1 MAKIVSLPLAIL
13 MSILSFFCPSEVAT
27 PDKTQWN
34 TNYSY
39 VFVHGLMGWGERDIQ
54 YKLMPYWGMFGGEL
68 LNKLEDKG
76 YDCYA
81 PSVSGTAS
89 AWDRACELYA
99 QLAGTVVDYGK
110 LHSEQCGHD
119 RYGTD
124 YTGKAMLEKWD
135 AENKINLL
143 GHSFGGAT
151 MRVFATLM
159 AIGNEAE
166 VAATSPDEI
175 SPLFTGGKA
184 DWIYS
189 LTSLSAPHNGTTAY
203 ELDTTYTENAD
214 TAAYDMFIDN
224 AIAINK
230 QMVTDENTYYFSIAC
245 SATDRADD
253 GTYKPDKKIMELMF
267 QSDAESLGSITG
279 TTTGG
284 FVVDESWLE
293 NDGLVNTVSAKAPT
307 DAPSKDFEAD
317 NIPMGVW
324 NIMPV
329 YRGDHMSLQ
338 GGFFKVNTDVER
350 LYTEHFD
357 MINRLG

>member
-1 MAKIVSLPLAIL
+1 MANAIFSAASSL
-13 MSILSFFCPSEVAT
+13 
-27 PDKTQWN
+27 
-34 TNYSY
+34 
-39 VFVHGLMGWGERDIQ
+39 
-54 YKLMPYWGMFGGEL
+54 
-68 LNKLEDKG
+68 
-76 YDCYA
+76 
-81 PSVSGTAS
+81 
-89 AWDRACELYA
+89 
-99 QLAGTVVDYGK
+99 
-110 LHSEQCGHD
+110 
-119 RYGTD
+119 
-124 YTGKAMLEKWD
+124 
-135 AENKINLL
+135 
-143 GHSFGGAT
+143 
-151 MRVFATLM
+151 
-159 AIGNEAE
+159 
-166 VAATSPDEI
+166 
-175 SPLFTGGKA
+175 
-184 DWIYS
+184 
-189 LTSLSAPHNGTTAY
+189 SLSAPHNGTTAY
-203 ELDTTYTENAD
+203 ELDTTHTENAD
-214 TAAYDMFIDN
+214 TATYDMFIDN

-267 QSDAESLGSITG
+267 RSDAESLGSITG